1 MRVRRLF
8 PDHETGVARNGMKK
22 RTIVPMILIAF
33 GALLVAAAQS
43 LAAEPAAIQTT
54 LAVLS

>member
-1 MRVRRLF
+1 
-8 PDHETGVARNGMKK
+8 MKK